1 MTTTASLI
9 LDLVIL
15 AVLVYSVVMGA
26 RRGFILT
33 LCSLLAVVLALAGG
47 WYAANHWS
55 QPLQETLEPV
65 LAQKLTD
72 QMTANQTLT
81 AGDDDSSPL
90 LGNYS
95 QAIQE
100 QLASSAQNIQTATAN
115 QLAESLSGLLAKSIL
130 FLVGFVVVL
139 VVWHLLCRL
148 LNLVARLPGLRT
160 LNKGLGGLVGLIRGI
175 LLLMVARW
183 ALCDLLGWI
192 PASVI
197 AESRVLPMLSSL
209 SIFSL
214 LGF

>member
-1 MTTTASLI
+1 
-9 LDLVIL
+9 LVIL

-72 QMTANQTLT
+72 QMTTNQTMT
-81 AGDDDSSPL
+81 ADDDSSAL

-100 QLASSAQNIQTATAN
+100 QITSSAQNIQTATAN

-139 VVWHLLCRL
+139 VVWHLLCRV

-197 AESRVLPMLSSL
+197 EESRVLPMLSSL

>member
-1 MTTTASLI
+1 
-9 LDLVIL
+9 
-15 AVLVYSVVMGA
+15 VLVYSVVMGA

-72 QMTANQTLT
+72 QMTTNQTLT
-81 AGDDDSSPL
+81 ADDDSSAL

-100 QLASSAQNIQTATAN
+100 QITSSAQNIQTATAN

-139 VVWHLLCRL
+139 VVWHLLCRV

-160 LNKGLGGLVGLIRGI
+160 LNKGLGGIMGLIRGI

-197 AESRVLPMLSSL
+197 EESRVLPMLSSL